1 MSDAIRPRRL
11 RGHGKLREMVTQVR
25 LAAGDFVMPLFITA
39 GKGVRKEVGSM
50 PGVFQLSMD
59 KAVEELKRLESLG
72 VGSYI
77 LFGVTEAGKK
87 DAVGSYAHD
96 ENNEVCRTLKAA
108 KDAGVGMV
116 AITDLCYC
124 EYTNH
129 GHCGPLTGGKKPGA
143 RSQKP
148 EDGYR
153 EQRWLSVHP
162 VPVVKPARTQPAT
175 PPLTATQPAIPTVE
189 AQQKILDQKQK
200 AYDQLQAN
208 SSQLLITNY
217 QLPITRRLDQAL
229 LADGEHVGLHVGAGA
244 FGGDD
249 FLVGV
254 NAGDGELVLL
264 AEQRPEDLDLVLLG
278 LRHRLHVKVAQ
289 AHHADVVLVVVADV
303 LALVLERAELPHAAG
318 AVDGEVVADVL
329 EIA

>member
-1 MSDAIRPRRL
+1 MRGFAMSDAIRPRRL

-148 EDGYR
+148 EDGGTVANDATVLR
-153 EQRWLSVHP
+153 LGEQAVVH
-162 VPVVKPARTQPAT
+162 AR
-175 PPLTATQPAIPTVE
+175 
-189 AQQKILDQKQK
+189 
-200 AYDQLQAN
+200 
-208 SSQLLITNY
+208 
-217 QLPITRRLDQAL
+217 
-229 LADGEHVGLHVGAGA
+229 AG
-244 FGGDD
+244 
-249 FLVGV
+249 
-254 NAGDGELVLL
+254 
-264 AEQRPEDLDLVLLG
+264 
-278 LRHRLHVKVAQ
+278 
-289 AHHADVVLVVVADV
+289 ADVVAPSGMMDNMMAAIRG
-303 LALVLERAELPHAAG
+303 ALDAAG
-318 AVDGEVVADVL
+318 RQDVAILSYGVKY
-329 EIA
+329 